1 MVCISNTT
9 SWYTLPVCKYKHYI
23 CKYLI
28 SNKEKHTNVTN

>member
-1 MVCISNTT
+1 MVCAPELYSITA
-9 SWYTLPVCKYKHYI
+9 YLLCKYKHYI